1 MKNINFL
8 LLASMIGVELFIG
21 IVVAQQVFYPPRA
34 LNAEPLL
41 NNFESGLIMA
51 QIFLKFAY
59 ILIFVSFINFLYE
72 LFSSVK
78 KLKILKIFISFLILA
93 LSLLFLF
100 YYTLPMLEVQDQIL
114 NAKLGMDYLDS
125 EDFKSLH
132 YQSELLVKV
141 LLVFQVILYFLSLK
155 TADKAYNHKA

>member
-8 LLASMIGVELFIG
+8 LLASVIGIELFIG
-21 IVVAQQVFYPPRA
+21 VVVASYIFYPPNG
-34 LNAEPLL
+34 LNGSVLL
-41 NNFESGLIMA
+41 DRFESGLIMA

-59 ILIFVSFINFLYE
+59 VLIFVSIVNFLYE
-72 LFSSVK
+72 IFSVK
-78 KLKILKIFISFLILA
+78 NKFKILKIFISLVILA

-100 YYTLPMLEVQDQIL
+100 YYTLPMLEFQKQV
-114 NAKLGMDYLDS
+114 LGTELDIAYFDS
-125 EDFKSLH
+125 DEFKDFH

-155 TADKAYNHKA
+155 TADKAYNKES